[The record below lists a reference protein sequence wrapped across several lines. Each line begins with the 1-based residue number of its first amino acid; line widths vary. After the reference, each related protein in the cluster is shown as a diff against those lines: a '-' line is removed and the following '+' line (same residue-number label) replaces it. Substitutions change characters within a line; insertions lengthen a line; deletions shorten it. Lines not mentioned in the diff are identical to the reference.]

1 MNNKNK
7 VEPNDNLNE
16 LEFDD
21 DSKDIELE
29 KLAMGKY
36 HLKNLVQPKTR
47 KEQFNY
53 LVNRYWK
60 RVIIVFLASIIFSFG
75 FVGFLSRAN
84 TIPSG
89 LTGLPS
95 LIVLIF
101 EKRNVDLKVWFALIY
116 FAFNIPLLL
125 GFGFK
130 TKKSFIF
137 FVSLFLVFQTI
148 TYAIFS
154 IPSVENWI
162 YHTFNVAPGW
172 NKYLYLQ
179 DPMTHALTKIEN
191 PVTWPILVNAAIGST
206 LIGIA
211 IALTWKCG
219 GSTGGTDIIVYYLA
233 TKVKK
238 NLAFIMTIVSFV
250 SAIVFLIIFGFAAPH
265 SATYTNIQNVLDVN
279 GNPIM
284 KGHIPVVTG
293 NLSKDAHRIIIG
305 LREFGAFIYIAA
317 TSIVVKMIYP
327 KYAKVHLQI
336 SCQKHSLILK
346 YFKAINYWHAYTIRT
361 VESGYSGNKIYIIET
376 VMLLL
381 ESKNIILDIKKLAP
395 HSFILVKP
403 VSSVVGKFTTQY
415 VEK

>member
-1 MNNKNK
+1 M
-7 VEPNDNLNE
+7 
-16 LEFDD
+16 
-21 DSKDIELE
+21 
-29 KLAMGKY
+29 
-36 HLKNLVQPKTR
+36 
-47 KEQFNY
+47 
-53 LVNRYWK
+53 
-60 RVIIVFLASIIFSFG
+60 
-75 FVGFLSRAN
+75 
-84 TIPSG
+84 
-89 LTGLPS
+89 
-95 LIVLIF
+95 
-101 EKRNVDLKVWFALIY
+101 WFALIY

-137 FVSLFLVFQTI
+137 FVSLFLVFQAI

-265 SATYTNIQNVLDVN
+265 SATYTNIQNVLD
-279 GNPIM
+279 
-284 KGHIPVVTG
+284 
-293 NLSKDAHRIIIG
+293 
-305 LREFGAFIYIAA
+305 
-317 TSIVVKMIYP
+317 
-327 KYAKVHLQI
+327 
-336 SCQKHSLILK
+336 
-346 YFKAINYWHAYTIRT
+346 
-361 VESGYSGNKIYIIET
+361 
-376 VMLLL
+376 
-381 ESKNIILDIKKLAP
+381 IKKLAP